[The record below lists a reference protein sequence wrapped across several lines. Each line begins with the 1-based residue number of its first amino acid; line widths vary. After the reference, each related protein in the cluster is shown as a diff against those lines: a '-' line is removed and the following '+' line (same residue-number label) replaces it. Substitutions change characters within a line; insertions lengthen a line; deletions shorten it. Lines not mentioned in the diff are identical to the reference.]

1 MVWIDRQTAERTRL
15 AGIRQGAGAAPR
27 DEEPGEA
34 MSRTGAPVSA
44 SDEYYRCNPPYS
56 STLRGVISRV
66 CAALKAS
73 TVSRSFKMK

>member
-27 DEEPGEA
+27 DEEHGEA

-44 SDEYYRCNPPYS
+44 SDEYYRCNPP
-56 STLRGVISRV
+56 L
-66 CAALKAS
+66 
-73 TVSRSFKMK
+73 